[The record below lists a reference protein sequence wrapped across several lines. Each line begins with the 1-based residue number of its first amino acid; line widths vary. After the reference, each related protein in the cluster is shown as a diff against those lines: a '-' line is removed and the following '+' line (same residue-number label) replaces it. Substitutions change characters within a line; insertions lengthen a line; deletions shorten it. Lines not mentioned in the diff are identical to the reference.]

1 MKRLI
6 IVLVVA
12 SLFMSCL
19 NDSDDYI
26 VLQDDPIIAEFLP
39 NLSQLNLFIGDLNT
53 LTVNSNMFKYEL
65 NTQLFTDYAHKLR
78 IIGLPEGAT
87 LEYEDD
93 GFPIFPTG
101 TLIAKTFYY
110 NLDET
115 NPNSGQKIIET
126 RVLIKEETEWT
137 IGNYVWNEDQTDAVL
152 DTNQH
157 DVTVDFVNKNGDDV
171 TVNYI
176 VPGANDCTKCHSN
189 NNNVTPIGPK
199 LRTMNFN
206 INGINQLQHFIDN
219 GYLANAPNP
228 SEIEV
233 LPNWEDDVNY
243 SLEERA
249 RAYFEVNCAHCHI
262 PGGFCEF
269 QSTLNFAFETDF
281 NDTNIFQRRFSISN
295 RMATYSPGVSMPLI
309 GTTMIHTQGYDLIQE
324 YLDSLD

>member
-6 IVLVVA
+6 IALVVA
-12 SLFMSCL
+12 SLFTSCL

-157 DVTVDFVNKNGDDV
+157 NVTVDFVNENGDDV
-171 TVNYI
+171 TVNYV

-219 GYLANAPNP
+219 GYLANAPDP

>member
-6 IVLVVA
+6 IAFVVA
-12 SLFMSCL
+12 LLFTSCL

-78 IIGLPEGAT
+78 IIGLPEGTA
-87 LEYEDD
+87 LQYEDD

-115 NPNSGQKIIET
+115 NPNSAQQIIET
-126 RVLIKEETEWT
+126 RVLIKEETEWV
-137 IGNYVWNEDQTDAVL
+137 IGNYVWNEDQTEAVL
-152 DTNQH
+152 DQSQH
-157 DVTVDFVNKNGDDV
+157 NVTVDFVNETGDDI
-171 TVNYI
+171 TVNYV
-176 VPGANDCTKCHSN
+176 VPGANDCTKCHTNSS
-189 NNNVTPIGPK
+189 NVTPIGPK

-219 GYLANAPNP
+219 GYLANAPATD
-228 SEIEV
+228 EIV
-233 LPNWEDDVNY
+233 ALPNWEDDVNY
-243 SLEERA
+243 SLEERS
-249 RAYFEVNCAHCHI
+249 RAYFDINCAHCHT

-269 QSTLNFAFETDF
+269 QSTLDLAFETDF

-295 RMATYSPGVSMPLI
+295 RMGNYSPGTSMPFI

>member
-6 IVLVVA
+6 IAFVVA
-12 SLFMSCL
+12 LLFTSCL

-78 IIGLPEGAT
+78 IIGLPEGTA
-87 LEYEDD
+87 LQYEDD

-115 NPNSGQKIIET
+115 NPNSAQQIIET
-126 RVLIKEETEWT
+126 RVLIKEETEWA
-137 IGNYVWNEDQTDAVL
+137 IGNYVWNEDQTEAVL
-152 DTNQH
+152 DQSQH
-157 DVTVDFVNKNGDDV
+157 NVTVDFVNETGDDI
-171 TVNYI
+171 TVNYV
-176 VPGANDCTKCHSN
+176 VPGANDCTKCHTNSS
-189 NNNVTPIGPK
+189 NVTPIGPK

-219 GYLANAPNP
+219 GYLANAPATD
-228 SEIEV
+228 EIV
-233 LPNWEDDVNY
+233 ALPNWEDDVNY
-243 SLEERA
+243 SLEERS
-249 RAYFEVNCAHCHI
+249 RAYFDINCAHCHT

-269 QSTLNFAFETDF
+269 QSTLDLAFETDF

-295 RMATYSPGVSMPLI
+295 RMGNYSPGTSMPFI

>member
-6 IVLVVA
+6 IALVVT
-12 SLFMSCL
+12 SLFTSCL
-19 NDSDDYI
+19 NDSDDYV

-87 LEYEDD
+87 LQYEDD

-157 DVTVDFVNKNGDDV
+157 NVTVDFVNETGDDV
-171 TVNYI
+171 TVNYV

-219 GYLANAPNP
+219 GYLANAPDP

-243 SLEERA
+243 SLEERS

-281 NDTNIFQRRFSISN
+281 NDTNIFERRFSISS
-295 RMATYSPGVSMPLI
+295 RMSIYFPGVSMPLI

>member
-6 IVLVVA
+6 ITLVAA
-12 SLFMSCL
+12 SLFTSCI

-39 NLSQLNLFIGDLNT
+39 KLSQLNLFVGDLNT
-53 LTVNSNMFKYEL
+53 LAINSNMFKYEL

-78 IIGLPEGAT
+78 IIGLPEGTA
-87 LEYEDD
+87 LEYADD

-152 DTNQH
+152 DQNQYN
-157 DVTVDFVNKNGDDV
+157 VTVDFVNETGDDV
-171 TVNYI
+171 TVNYV

-189 NNNVTPIGPK
+189 SNNITPIGPK

-206 INGINQLQHFIDN
+206 VDGVNQLQYFIDN
-219 GYLANAPNP
+219 GQLINAPNP
-228 SEIEV
+228 TQISS
-233 LPNWEDDVNY
+233 LPNWEDDINY
-243 SLEERA
+243 SLEERS
-249 RAYFEVNCAHCHI
+249 RAYFDVNCAHCHTT
-262 PGGFCEF
+262 GGFCEF
-269 QSTLNFAFETDF
+269 QSTLNLAFETNFD
-281 NDTNIFQRRFSISN
+281 DTNIFQRRFSISN
-295 RMATYSPGVSMPLI
+295 RMATYSPGISMPFI
-309 GTTMIHTQGYDLIQE
+309 GTTMIHSEGFDLIQE
-324 YLDSLD
+324 YLDSL